1 MENRIKEYAIERSTD
16 PCGYAQRALAS
27 ASDAQ
32 CPPEIRAR
40 IESRIREHQARQGD
54 PPAPQPAAGACF
66 DITPE
71 QARVKALVAAL
82 SL

>member
-1 MENRIKEYAIERSTD
+1 MENKIIEYAIERRTD
-16 PCGYAQRALAS
+16 PAGYVERALAS

-40 IESRIREHQARQGD
+40 LTQRLAEYRARRGG
-54 PPAPQPAAGACF
+54 QPADPEAGAAF

-71 QARVKALVAAL
+71 QARLKALVAAL
-82 SL
+82 AL